1 MALRKIQPQKPAP
14 LPEGILES
22 DTKYPKYDPKNRVIE
37 TIRLYDLGGRFGWC
51 IATLPINPRTNRTY
65 GFRVQEGGRSDVVTM
80 GNPQTRIVTL
90 YVTQKRQKAL
100 QPYLDMY
107 RAGIE
112 QAGAIRDR
120 IGSRRAEGQ
129 VRRAR
134 GERSW
139 LWSN

>member
-1 MALRKIQPQKPAP
+1 MIRKVQTQKPAA

-22 DTKYPKYDPKNRVIE
+22 DTKYPKYDPKNRVVE

-65 GFRVQEGGRSDVVTM
+65 GFRVEEGGRSDVVTM
-80 GNPQTRIVTL
+80 GNPNTRIVTL

-107 RAGIE
+107 QVGME

-120 IGSRRAEGQ
+120 IGSRRAQGQ
-129 VRRAR
+129 RERAA
-134 GERSW
+134 GKYSW
-139 LWSN
+139 RWDV